1 MKHAFHV
8 GFGFEF
14 GCYIDI
20 VNNREVWFVAKGNFN
35 DSAIPDKIMTFVMH
49 LLETSWNCWFLVQ
62 SSRWICTNNNLKAML
77 YTVVDSSYA
86 VWIVDRLASA
96 DKLLVINEA
105 Y

>member
-8 GFGFEF
+8 DFGCEF
-14 GCYIDI
+14 GCYINI
-20 VNNREVWFVAKGNFN
+20 VNNSEVWFVAKDNFN
-35 DSAIPDKIMTFVMH
+35 DSAIPDKSMTFVMY
-49 LLETSWNCWFLVQ
+49 LLETSCTCWVLVQ
-62 SSRWICTNNNLKAML
+62 SSRWICTNNNIKAML
-77 YTVVDSSYA
+77 YTVVESSYA

>member
-49 LLETSWNCWFLVQ
+49 LLETS
-62 SSRWICTNNNLKAML
+62 
-77 YTVVDSSYA
+77 
-86 VWIVDRLASA
+86 
-96 DKLLVINEA
+96 
-105 Y
+105 